1 MALDALDP
9 FDVGRRL
16 EGLNH
21 ARRTLLPLPLVDR
34 PRPVAADVLPP
45 FEARPIAAL
54 RGKRVGVVGGAG
66 GGACVALVGVARA
79 LEEAGVEPVAIGACS
94 GSAVWGAMW
103 AGGMSSD
110 EMAEFSLSWR
120 PEDYLRIQWTGLP
133 RFALSAMRGFSGVES
148 REALGRLLDRRLWHM
163 AAGETAV
170 PFLTLAYDMD
180 RETLEPL
187 GTTTTPELTLGELVR
202 IAVARPVA
210 SDAVRV
216 EGDLYVDGGIAD
228 GFPADLLDDDLDHV
242 VGLNLMPVADHH
254 FGDRLTLVEP
264 VPHERRRPMS
274 FYEFFLD
281 RRDGPELIRAGYDF
295 TVAALEP
302 LRRRRARA

>member
-1 MALDALDP
+1 MPLDALDP
-9 FDVGRRL
+9 FDVQGRL
-16 EGLNH
+16 GGLNH
-21 ARRTLLPLPLVDR
+21 ARRTLMPLPVVDR
-34 PRPVAADVLPP
+34 PRPVATDVLPP
-45 FEARPIAAL
+45 FRARPIAAL
-54 RGKRVGVVGGAG
+54 RDKRVGVVGGAG

-79 LEEAGVEPVAIGACS
+79 LEEAGVEPEAIAACS

-110 EMAEFSLSWR
+110 EMADFSLSWR
-120 PEDYLRIQWTGLP
+120 PQDYLKVQWTGLP
-133 RFALSAMRGFSGVES
+133 RFALSAMRGFSGLES
-148 REALGRLLDRRLWHM
+148 REALERLFDRRLWHM

-180 RETLEPL
+180 REAIEPL
-187 GTTTTPELTLGELVR
+187 GSKHTPELTLGELVR
-202 IAVARPVA
+202 IAVARPGA

-216 EGDLYVDGGIAD
+216 EGRFYVDGAMAD

-242 VGLNLMPVADHH
+242 VGLGVMPVAPQRL
-254 FGDRLTLVEP
+254 GNRLTLVEP
-264 VPHERRRPMS
+264 VPDERRRPMS

-281 RRDGPELIRAGYDF
+281 RREWAALIRAGYDA

-302 LRRRRARA
+302 LRRGVSA